1 MSYQFLQILQRC
13 FPALLLDSLLS
24 NTKMLG
30 HQEIKK
36 KPRNPR
42 GDLWLQLDICEKL
55 LESFNDLMNAEA
67 AAAAA
72 PEAQEGGAPASSETS
87 PQTPQPIQLVRAPNV
102 ELSRYQSHG
111 NPFGSPFHQ
120 QKKS

>member
-1 MSYQFLQILQRC
+1 
-13 FPALLLDSLLS
+13 
-24 NTKMLG
+24 MLG

-72 PEAQEGGAPASSETS
+72 PEAQEASEADSGCEAPALIARHRLFDPSFRLQSKAFMLTF
-87 PQTPQPIQLVRAPNV
+87 TVATKAPD
-102 ELSRYQSHG
+102 QI
-111 NPFGSPFHQ
+111 F
-120 QKKS
+120 

>member
-1 MSYQFLQILQRC
+1 
-13 FPALLLDSLLS
+13 
-24 NTKMLG
+24 MLG

-72 PEAQEGGAPASSETS
+72 PEAQEGGAPVSSETS
-87 PQTPQPIQLVRAPNV
+87 PQTSQPIQIVRAPLNV
-102 ELSRYQSHG
+102 VVKQISITWKSFRISLPSTKEKLKRKTSLSLTVDVLGHS
-111 NPFGSPFHQ
+111 
-120 QKKS
+120 